1 MKEGKSLREQPNF
14 SVRRSHRLPPWLVRY
29 GVTVLLALALAL
41 GIMYARGL
49 FTRGLSRAETLKRVS
64 DGLFVS
70 GILFF
75 GVGSLIWV
83 SSTGFFDML
92 SYGFKS
98 VWYLFTPATKPRGS
112 GGFYEYKLMKQ
123 ERRENSPSVRHVALV
138 GIVFVLFS
146 AFFAVLYS
154 NL

>member
-1 MKEGKSLREQPNF
+1 MRDKDLHLQPNF
-14 SVRRSHRLPPWLVRY
+14 VGGTRRRLPPWLTRY
-29 GVTVLLALALAL
+29 GVTALLALALAL
-41 GIMYARGL
+41 AVMYLRGL
-49 FTRGLSRAETLKRVS
+49 FSGGLSTAEIMKRIS

-75 GVGSLIWV
+75 GIGSLIWV

-112 GGFYEYKLMKQ
+112 GGFYEYKLMKA
-123 ERRENSPSVRHVALV
+123 ERRKDSPPIRHIALV
-138 GIVFVLFS
+138 GLALVLL
-146 AFFAVLYS
+146 AALFAVLYS
-154 NL
+154 SV